1 MWKMELKKLKILFEE
16 NRILHYFPTHT
27 HAILWRTVQAQE
39 LKSLYFDSHG
49 GYFKHGRGG
58 HFIMFIRLGSLWN
71 MCGPNAKS
79 NFTVRRWLRYFDVR
93 WRMSKQILYPF
104 YSMYIAPTDFHIF
117 KQLTLFFLLAIGPGT
132 TTRLYPLLPQRL
144 QSQAALFFEKG
155 IQILVARYDQCLNNV
170 DTYVEN

>member
-1 MWKMELKKLKILFEE
+1 MEFKKLKILFEE
-16 NRILHYFPTHT
+16 NRILHYSPTHT

-79 NFTVRRWLRYFDVR
+79 NFTVRRWLRYFDGGRQNKFYTPSTVCISHQLIFIFSSS
-93 WRMSKQILYPF
+93 WRFFSCWQSAQEPRQDYIRCYPNGYNRRRRRSLRRVF
-104 YSMYIAPTDFHIF
+104 KYSWPVMINA
-117 KQLTLFFLLAIGPGT
+117 
-132 TTRLYPLLPQRL
+132 
-144 QSQAALFFEKG
+144 
-155 IQILVARYDQCLNNV
+155 
-170 DTYVEN
+170 